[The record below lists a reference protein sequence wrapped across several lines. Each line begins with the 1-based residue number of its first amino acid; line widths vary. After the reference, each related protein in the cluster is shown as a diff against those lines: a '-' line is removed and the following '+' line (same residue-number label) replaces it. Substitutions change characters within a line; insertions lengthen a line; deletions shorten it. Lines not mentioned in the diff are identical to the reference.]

1 MRNNQPGILEIG
13 IKTIAV
19 HTVSYTL
26 MGIIASTYL
35 NYREAYS
42 LPYMECWMRQ
52 FGDPMLTAGP
62 LFQPLRGI
70 VFALVFYPLR
80 EILFG
85 RNYGWAVTWWLLV
98 GIGILSPFGPPPGS
112 IEGMIYTFIPIA
124 EQLRGYLE
132 IIPQAFLLAAG
143 LYYWINHPD
152 IKWLNLVIVI
162 FFTIAV
168 ILPVL
173 GLFAG

>member
-1 MRNNQPGILEIG
+1 MRNYQLGIMELSF
-13 IKTIAV
+13 KTIIV

-35 NYREAYS
+35 DYKEAYS

-85 RNYGWAVTWWLLV
+85 SKYGWAVTWWLLV
-98 GIGILSPFGPPPGS
+98 GIGILSTFGPPPGS
-112 IEGMIYTFIPIA
+112 IEGMVYTVIPVS
-124 EQLRGYLE
+124 EQIRGYLE
-132 IIPQAFLLAAG
+132 IVPQALFLAVG
-143 LYYWINHPD
+143 LYFWVNYPGK
-152 IKWLNLVIVI
+152 KWLNLVMGIL
-162 FFTIAV
+162 FALTV
-168 ILPVL
+168 ILSIL
-173 GLFAG
+173 GLTFS